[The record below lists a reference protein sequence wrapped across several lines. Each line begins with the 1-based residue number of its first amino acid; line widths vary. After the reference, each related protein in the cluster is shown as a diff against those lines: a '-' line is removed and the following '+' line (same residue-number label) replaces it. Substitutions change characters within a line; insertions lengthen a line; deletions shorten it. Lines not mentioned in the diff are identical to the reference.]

1 MKSAAELSA
10 EALAAVKAARAP
22 ELAKAWVQSGTAT
35 SGITAYDLEAPSKK
49 LYPVITPLRN
59 ETPRVSGKGGIQ
71 ANWRAI
77 TGVNTGKQSI
87 GVAQGKRTA
96 AIVSTTADYIAAYKG
111 IGLEDYVEFEADYA
125 AEHFEDIKAT
135 AVDGLLKAMMIGE
148 EFVILAG
155 NTSFA
160 LGNTGTVTLSSANT
174 GGSLLGNTA
183 YGVGCVA
190 LTAEGY
196 YINGGNVAA
205 GITQTVVR
213 TNMDSTSDTV
223 NCGTANPSPQANVT
237 TANTGANTHC
247 INASVTYVP
256 GAVAYAWYLGPAAGN
271 LVLAAITTINSANL
285 TAAGT
290 GTQVFST
297 LTASDKSTNSLIY
310 DGLLTMAH
318 NSSLNSYQVTQATG
332 TPGVGTPLTGD
343 GNGGVVEIDRV
354 LKYLWDTWRLSP
366 DEILVNAQEQNSISK
381 LILSGNSSLSA
392 ARFMFNADQG
402 ALAGGIMVKEYLN
415 KFSMSGAKAIPI
427 KLHPNM
433 PAGQILF
440 ITKRLPYP
448 LSNVTNT
455 FQIRTRKEYYQIE
468 WPLRTRRWE
477 YGVYADEVLQHFAPF
492 SLAVIRNIA
501 PS

>member
-1 MKSAAELSA
+1 MNQITNES
-10 EALAAVKAARAP
+10 LAAIKAARDP
-22 ELAKAWVQSGTAT
+22 SLAKAWVQSGSAT
-35 SGITAYDLEAPSKK
+35 TGITAYDLEAPSKK

-59 ETPRVSGKGGIQ
+59 EIPRVSGRGGIQ
-71 ANWRAI
+71 ANWKAI

-96 AIVSTTADYIAAYKG
+96 AIVSATADYAAVYKG
-111 IGLEDYVEFEADYA
+111 IGLEDFVEFEAEYA
-125 AEHFEDIKAT
+125 AEYFEDIKAT

-155 NTSFA
+155 NSSLA
-160 LGNTGTVTLSSANT
+160 LGNTGTITLSSANT
-174 GGSLLGNTA
+174 GGSLTGNTA

-190 LTAEGY
+190 LTAEGM

-205 GITQTVVR
+205 GVTQTVDR
-213 TNMDSTSDTV
+213 SNMDGTSDTI
-223 NCGTANPSPQANVT
+223 NCGSANPSPQANVT
-237 TANTGANTHC
+237 TANTGSNTHC
-247 INASVTYVP
+247 INASVAAVT
-256 GAVAYAWYLGPAAGN
+256 GAAGYAWYLGPAAGN
-271 LVLAAITTINSANL
+271 LVLAAVTTINSANL

-290 GTQVFST
+290 GTQVYST
-297 LTASDKSTNSLIY
+297 LTGADKSTNSLIF

-318 NSSLNSYQVTQATG
+318 NASLSSKQIVMATG

-343 GNGGVVEIDRV
+343 GNGGVVEIDEM
-354 LKYLWDTWRLSP
+354 LKHMWDTWRLSP
-366 DEILVNAQEQNSISK
+366 DEIWVNAQEQNSISK

-392 ARFMFNADQG
+392 ARFVFNADQG
-402 ALAGGIMVKEYLN
+402 ALAGGIMVKSYLN
-415 KFSMSGAKAIPI
+415 KFTMAGAKEIPI

-440 ITKRLPYP
+440 VTKQLPYP
-448 LSNVTNT
+448 LSNVSNVM
-455 FQIRTRKEYYQIE
+455 QIRTRKEYYQIE

-492 SLAVIRNIA
+492 SLGVISNIA